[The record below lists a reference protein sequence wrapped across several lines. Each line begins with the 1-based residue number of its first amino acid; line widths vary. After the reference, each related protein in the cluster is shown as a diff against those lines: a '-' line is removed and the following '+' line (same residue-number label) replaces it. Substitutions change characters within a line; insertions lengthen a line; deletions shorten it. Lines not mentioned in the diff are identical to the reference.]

1 MILASNYLID
11 YSVIEH
17 FPGRYLDILTADEWS
32 NFLDNLAFQKEKILF
47 QIFDF
52 NLFSSR

>member
-47 QIFDF
+47 QIFEF
-52 NLFSSR
+52 NLLFI